1 MSNVNDGILLQL
13 ALRSDLTESAAA
25 GPNIPGKLHLDFS
38 EARSQSGRGWG
49 WSISL
54 EMKCWSERS
63 QIYFINDKR
72 LSRTRRARRVAL
84 LY

>member
-49 WSISL
+49 WSIGL
-54 EMKCWSERS
+54 EM
-63 QIYFINDKR
+63 NAG
-72 LSRTRRARRVAL
+72 ARKAKSIL
-84 LY
+84 

>member
-54 EMKCWSERS
+54 EM
-63 QIYFINDKR
+63 NAG
-72 LSRTRRARRVAL
+72 AREAKSIL
-84 LY
+84 